1 MADGI
6 NLNLGTDGGSL
17 EHSNA
22 KIGNVTGGDSIVTN
36 NYGQEENRNHT
47 ITQYLYQKITEHD
60 QKIKDLERAIGGGV
74 LGEEG
79 IVQGL
84 RELRRDALE
93 LRRDVQ
99 LVKNFDDRLVRIED
113 LLLVSKSDNS
123 ISKSVLVGVIMAVVF
138 SVLVAA
144 FMVFWFQNGGA

>member
-1 MADGI
+1 MDGI
-6 NLNLGTDGGSL
+6 N
-17 EHSNA
+17 
-22 KIGNVTGGDSIVTN
+22 TGGGQAIDGNATSGRDVVGRDIVNN
-36 NYGQEENRNHT
+36 NYGDADNRNYT
-47 ITQYLYQKITEHD
+47 ITQYLYQKIQEHD
-60 QKIKDLERAIGGGV
+60 RKIADLEKAIGGGV

-79 IVQGL
+79 VVQGL